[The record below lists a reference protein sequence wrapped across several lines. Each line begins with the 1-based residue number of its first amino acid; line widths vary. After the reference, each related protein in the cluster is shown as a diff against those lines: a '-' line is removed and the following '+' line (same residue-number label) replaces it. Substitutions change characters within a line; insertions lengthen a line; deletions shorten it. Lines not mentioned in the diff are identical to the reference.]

1 MEKDGEKE
9 KENGGVKE
17 QEAEDGDD
25 LSNLQLATKK
35 CEEDTGALNE
45 SESKLCQTFLTM
57 RTKRKPWRIS
67 PSASSNTR
75 RSCTWTPPTLTRRS
89 WTSSRSLFLSNTAT
103 SPWPW
108 SNHV

>member
-25 LSNLQLATKK
+25 LSNLQLATTK

-57 RTKRKPWRIS
+57 GEAS
-67 PSASSNTR
+67 PENQ
-75 RSCTWTPPTLTRRS
+75 
-89 WTSSRSLFLSNTAT
+89 N
-103 SPWPW
+103 
-108 SNHV
+108 